1 MATLNF
7 PSDPS
12 AQTPVNTFSPD
23 STPESTSNGVA
34 YVYDGTKW
42 VADFSGATTETPNL
56 QAVTTAGNTT
66 TLGATFGGKVTSA
79 STVAGDGGT
88 TLTTKDYVD
97 TAAGGGSEDYV
108 EKIGDNM
115 TGDLTLGTDKITLNA
130 TNGSISSAGTVRI
143 GGTLPS
149 APNISLNAGAGSGT
163 FAGNVAANRLDTQTD
178 VIVRNHTP
186 ALTYIGNSNGGK
198 DYGFLQYNDA
208 SVVTASIGVDG
219 SASFAGNTKVGT
231 FDVAS
236 DTASGFFLVPQ
247 GLQYAQRPAAS
258 PNEPVYS
265 AYKGTVNTIN
275 LNCDGSAQY
284 AGPVSIGGTA
294 AANTISEYEEGIWT
308 PTLANPAFTEKSA
321 QGNYTK
327 IGNVVTATG
336 RLIAECTDYS
346 LTNSSVT
353 LILPFPVDA
362 GNSGGF
368 PLLIIGGGNEF
379 GALSGPYRLY
389 GSTKATVIETP
400 YVNISCGLISTSYYP
415 SGADVTILINITYTT
430 SS

>member
-23 STPESTSNGVA
+23 STPESTSNGVT

-130 TNGSISSAGTVRI
+130 
-143 GGTLPS
+143 
-149 APNISLNAGAGSGT
+149 GAGSAT